1 MANFLFCCLAKA
13 LWERV
18 TTIYWDLYI
27 IKWINC
33 ANHFKYRSTRLLPGW
48 DFISSSCLQRSCWP
62 QTHYSYRQSDDVTY
76 LFLLPLVGSSVP
88 QISFD
93 VTEKVLLGKH
103 LIIAVISVII
113 VDLLLYLSIS
123 FLIIIAE
130 NSLRTKLVVGRVG
143 FVGQM
148 VCTAVTHVFYS
159 PLSKNRFTCTLHL
172 K

>member
-1 MANFLFCCLAKA
+1 MTVFFIIYVFILSRTNQIVSFGKLFIL
-13 LWERV
+13 LLSEGFMRERV

-27 IKWINC
+27 IKWTNC

-48 DFISSSCLQRSCWP
+48 DFITSSCLQRSCWP

-130 NSLRTKLVVGRVG
+130 NSLRTKLV
-143 FVGQM
+143 
-148 VCTAVTHVFYS
+148 
-159 PLSKNRFTCTLHL
+159 
-172 K
+172 